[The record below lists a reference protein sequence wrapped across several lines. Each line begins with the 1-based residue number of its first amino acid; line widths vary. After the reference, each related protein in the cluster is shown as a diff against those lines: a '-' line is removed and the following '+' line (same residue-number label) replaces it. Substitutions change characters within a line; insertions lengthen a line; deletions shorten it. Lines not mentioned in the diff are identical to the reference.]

1 MEGSGLLTDGASFCF
16 ETGLV
21 CFEFASVGLTSGE
34 CGGVE
39 FVSDGL
45 RDTASEVEMRGPAG
59 MRDSGFGHVVLR
71 DTGSGLDV
79 SGGSGFEGLPNFG
92 LSAMAVSSAK

>member
-1 MEGSGLLTDGASFCF
+1 MLCVDGAGGFTSCAFF
-16 ETGLV
+16 FVGWSTG
-21 CFEFASVGLTSGE
+21 SVVVG
-34 CGGVE
+34 
-39 FVSDGL
+39 
-45 RDTASEVEMRGPAG
+45 R
-59 MRDSGFGHVVLR
+59 MRDSGSGHVVLR